1 MSADEIDT
9 QSTRF
14 PGHEFSQA
22 RERLRLSEEQVSNEL
37 NLPIKVIKVIES
49 GNPSSFHNPV
59 FIRGY
64 IRTYAKHL
72 GMDPSFYANL
82 YSNLPGV
89 DLKPSTIKSTTS
101 VQDRDPSRS
110 PWMKL
115 FSWMFVLVIIA
126 IIIWWSREQSGKSA
140 VTFFP
145 SNSSVL
151 SSSEKEDPVSVFDSG
166 RINES
171 SASETESE
179 NFSQLSSL
187 NELSTSQ
194 DDDQLTHEELSEHLI
209 PEQSATAPVQAAS
222 DASDLV
228 MRFSADCWVQVRDAN
243 QTLLYSGVAQGGAEV
258 QLKGDLPLSLVIGR
272 RDAVAEL
279 TFKGELIDLGGLTTG
294 NVARFMLPLSQ

>member
-1 MSADEIDT
+1 MSADELDT

-14 PGHEFSQA
+14 PGHEFAQA
-22 RERLRLSEEQVSNEL
+22 RERLRLSEEQVSSEL

-72 GMDPSFYANL
+72 GMDPTFYANL

-126 IIIWWSREQSGKSA
+126 IIIWWSREQSGKSP

-145 SNSSVL
+145 SSSSVL
-151 SSSEKEDPVSVFDSG
+151 SSSEKDDPEDVFDSERLDG
-166 RINES
+166 PSANEV
-171 SASETESE
+171 ESE
-179 NFSQLSSL
+179 NSSQLSSYT
-187 NELSTSQ
+187 ELMHSQ
-194 DDDQLTHEELSEHLI
+194 DDDQLTHEELAQHLV
-209 PEQSATAPVQAAS
+209 PEQPAVTPIQAVS
-222 DASDLV
+222 DASELI
-228 MRFSADCWVQVRDAN
+228 MRFSGDCWVQVRDAN
-243 QTLLYSGVAQGGAEV
+243 QALLYSGVAQGGTEL

-279 TFKGELIDLGGLTTG
+279 TFKGELIDLAGLTTG
-294 NVARFMLPLSQ
+294 NVARFILPLSQ